1 MEPDLHT
8 LAYFS
13 RNAIDGPDGL
23 KQAEIE
29 KILATARANNSK
41 LNVTGALL
49 VSGGC
54 FAQVLEGPLEA
65 VETLFEQIEC
75 DPRHRNVTILHFK
88 PAATRNF
95 GDWAMA
101 YAGDRADARAETGSG
116 VDLEGLFAHPGL
128 IEGEQAGRDIVRVM
142 SDLIH
147 RTERAQI

>member
-1 MEPDLHT
+1 MEHDLHT

-13 RNAIDGPDGL
+13 RNAIEASGGL
-23 KQAEIE
+23 LDAEIE
-29 KILATARANNSK
+29 KILTTARTNNAK

-49 VSGGC
+49 FSGGC

-88 PAATRNF
+88 PANTRNF
-95 GDWAMA
+95 GDWTMA
-101 YAGDRADARAETGSG
+101 YAGAVSGAENHL
-116 VDLEGLFAHPGL
+116 DLEGLFDEPDQIAS
-128 IEGEQAGRDIVRVM
+128 EQAGRDIVKVM

-147 RTERAQI
+147 RTELAHI

>member
-1 MEPDLHT
+1 MEADLHT

-13 RNAIDGPDGL
+13 RNAIDASEGL
-23 KQAEIE
+23 MNAEIE
-29 KILATARANNSK
+29 KILATARKNNGK

-49 VSGGC
+49 FSGGC

-88 PAATRNF
+88 PADARNF
-95 GDWAMA
+95 ADWSMA
-101 YAGDRADARAETGSG
+101 YAGETAK
-116 VDLEGLFAHPGL
+116 VDGHLDLAGLFDSPGL
-128 IEGEQAGRDIVRVM
+128 IESEQAGKDIVRVM

-147 RTERAQI
+147 RTEVAQV